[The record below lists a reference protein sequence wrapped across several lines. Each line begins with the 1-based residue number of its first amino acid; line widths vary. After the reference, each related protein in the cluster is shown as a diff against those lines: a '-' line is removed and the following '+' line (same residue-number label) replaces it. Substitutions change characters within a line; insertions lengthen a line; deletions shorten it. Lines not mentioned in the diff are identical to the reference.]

1 MRYHPEPM
9 SLLILASLSLSL
21 LLAAPAEA
29 PQPAEVHARANQ
41 AALVHELVEALSIP
55 DVAADKVNCRR
66 KAEFLRRRF
75 EARGFTAEILETIGN
90 PLVLAEMKAPGA
102 TRTLLLYA
110 HYDGQPVDPKG
121 WKQESPFKPILRNG
135 KMDDGAT
142 EIAGLGTLAKYEDDW
157 RIYAR
162 SSSDDTSPIIAILA
176 AIDAMKTAKALPS
189 WNLKVILDGEEEAGS
204 PSLVPAISRYRARL
218 SADLMLIL
226 DGPIHPTQRPTL
238 VFGARGNLTAEVTV
252 YGPRMGLHSGHY
264 GNWVPNP
271 GMRLAQLL
279 ASMKGEDGRVKIAGY
294 YDGITLTAD
303 DRKALASVPDDEAAL
318 IKLFSIGSV
327 DKVGATLQ
335 EALQYP
341 SLNVRGLSSSY
352 VGALART
359 IIPDSATAAIDMRL
373 VKETKG
379 ADIQAKFLKHVE
391 SQGFFVVQGRDA
403 TDAERTSHP
412 KTARI
417 DFRGE
422 TNAYRTDP
430 TDPNAL
436 KLTKALKDAF
446 GADPVR
452 IRTSGGTVPIAP
464 FIDALGFPAVSVPTV
479 NFDNN
484 QHGEN
489 ENLRLGH
496 FFKSVGILAAAMRLE
511 P

>member
-1 MRYHPEPM
+1 MLET
-9 SLLILASLSLSL
+9 LLNPLLFSL
-21 LLAAPAEA
+21 LLAASPADT
-29 PQPAEVHARANQ
+29 PQPAEVHARTNQ
-41 AALVHELVEALSIP
+41 AALVRELVDALSIP
-55 DVAADKVNCRR
+55 DVAADKPNIRR
-66 KAEFLRRRF
+66 KAEFLRGRF
-75 EARGFTAEILETIGN
+75 EARGFTAEILETTGN
-90 PLVLAEMKAPGA
+90 PLVLAELKSAGA
-102 TRTLLLYA
+102 ARTLLLYA

-121 WKQESPFKPILRNG
+121 WKQESPFKPILRDG
-135 KMDDGAT
+135 KMDEGAR
-142 EIAGLGTLAKYEDDW
+142 EIPGLGTLAKYEDDW

-162 SSSDDTSPIIAILA
+162 SASDDTAPIIAILA
-176 AIDAMKTAKALPS
+176 AIDAMKAARTMPA

-204 PSLVPAISRYRARL
+204 PSLVPAISRYRSKL

-226 DGPIHPTQRPTL
+226 DGPIHPTLRPTL

-252 YGPRMGLHSGHY
+252 YGPKMGLHSGHY

-279 ASMKGEDGRVKIAGY
+279 ASLKGEDGRVKIAGY
-294 YDGITLTAD
+294 YDGITLSPED
-303 DRKALASVPDDEAAL
+303 HKALASVPDDEAAL

-327 DKVGATLQ
+327 DKVGASLQ

-391 SQGFFVVQGRDA
+391 AQGFFVVQDRDA
-403 TDAERTSHP
+403 TDAERLAHP

-430 TDPNAL
+430 ADPNSV
-436 KLTKALKDAF
+436 KLTKALQEAY
-446 GADPVR
+446 GVDPVR

-496 FFKSVGILAAAMRLE
+496 FFRSVGILAAAMRLDR
-511 P
+511 

>member
-1 MRYHPEPM
+1 MNP
-9 SLLILASLSLSL
+9 L
-21 LLAAPAEA
+21 LLSVFLAAAPAPTLSAAEA
-29 PQPAEVHARANQ
+29 HARANQ
-41 AALVHELVEALSIP
+41 AALVRELVDALSIP
-55 DVAADKVNCRR
+55 DVAADRTNIRR
-66 KAEFLRRRF
+66 KAEFLRGRF
-75 EARGFTAEILETIGN
+75 DVRGFATEILETNGN
-90 PLVLAEMKAPGA
+90 PLVFAEMKVTGA
-102 TRTLLLYA
+102 KRTLLLYA

-135 KMDDGAT
+135 KMDDGAA
-142 EIAGLGTLAKYEDDW
+142 EVPGLGTLQTYDDDW

-162 SSSDDTSPIIAILA
+162 SASDDTAPIIAVLA
-176 AIDAMKTAKALPS
+176 AIDAMKAAKSLPT

-204 PSLVPAISRYRARL
+204 PSLVPAISLYRSKL
-218 SADLMLIL
+218 TADLMLIL
-226 DGPIHPTQRPTL
+226 DGPIHPTLRPTL
-238 VFGARGNLTAEVTV
+238 VFGARGNLTAEITV
-252 YGPRMGLHSGHY
+252 YGPKMGLHSGHY

-294 YDGITLTAD
+294 YDGITFTAD
-303 DRKALASVPDDEAAL
+303 DRTALASVPDDEAGL

-327 DKVGATLQ
+327 DKVGSSLQ

-379 ADIQAKFLKHVE
+379 TDIQAKFLKHVE
-391 SQGFFVVQGRDA
+391 SQGFFVTLGRDP
-403 TDAERTSHP
+403 TDAERMSHL

-430 TDPNAL
+430 TDPNAV
-436 KLTKALKDAF
+436 KLTRALKVAF
-446 GADPVR
+446 GVDPVR

-489 ENLRLGH
+489 ENVRLGH
-496 FFKSVGILAAAMRLE
+496 FFRSVGILAAAMRLE

>member
-1 MRYHPEPM
+1 MLALP
-9 SLLILASLSLSL
+9 LLLSLG
-21 LLAAPAEA
+21 LAPKSEATDPAEA
-29 PQPAEVHARANQ
+29 YARANQ
-41 AALVHELVEALSIP
+41 SALVRELVEALSIP
-55 DVAADKVNCRR
+55 GVAADKANIRF
-66 KAEFLRRRF
+66 KADFLKGRF
-75 EARGFTAEILETIGN
+75 EGRGFKTEILETAGS
-90 PLVLAEMKAPGA
+90 PLVFAELRVPGA
-102 TRTLLLYA
+102 THTLMLYA

-121 WKQESPFKPILRNG
+121 WKQESPFKPILRSG
-135 KMDDGAT
+135 KLDDGAA
-142 EIAGLGTLAKYEDDW
+142 EIKGLGTLEKYEDDW
-157 RIYAR
+157 RVYAR
-162 SSSDDTSPIIAILA
+162 SSSDDTAPIIALLC
-176 AIDAMKTAKALPS
+176 AIDALKAGKVLPT
-189 WNLKVILDGEEEAGS
+189 WNLRVILDGEEEAGS
-204 PSLVPAISRYRARL
+204 PSLVPAIARYREKL
-218 SADLMLIL
+218 SADLMLIF
-226 DGPIHPTQRPTL
+226 DGPIHPTLRPTL

-252 YGPRMGLHSGHY
+252 YGPKMGLHSGHY

-271 GMRLAQLL
+271 GLRLAQLL

-294 YDGITLTAD
+294 YDGITLSAE
-303 DRKALASVPDDEAAL
+303 DRRALASVPDDEPAL

-327 DKVGATLQ
+327 DQVGASLQ

-379 ADIQAKFLKHVE
+379 ADIQAKVLRHVE
-391 SQGFFVVQGRDA
+391 SQGWFVVQGRDA
-403 TDAERTSHP
+403 TDAERTSHQ
-412 KTARI
+412 KTLRI

-430 TDPNAL
+430 TNPMAMRLTQAL
-436 KLTKALKDAF
+436 KGVF
-446 GADPVR
+446 GVDPVR

-464 FIDALGFPAVSVPTV
+464 FIEALGFPAVSVPTV

-496 FFKSVGILAAAMRLE
+496 FFRSVGIIAATLRLE

>member
-1 MRYHPEPM
+1 VTP
-9 SLLILASLSLSL
+9 SLFLSL
-21 LLAAPAEA
+21 LMAASPAET
-29 PQPAEVHARANQ
+29 PQPAEAHARANQ
-41 AALVHELVEALSIP
+41 AALVRELVDALSIP
-55 DVAADKVNCRR
+55 DVAADTVNIRR
-66 KAEFLRRRF
+66 KAEFLRGRF
-75 EARGFTAEILETIGN
+75 AARGFTAEILETRGN
-90 PLVLAEMKAPGA
+90 PLVFAEMKSPGA
-102 TRTLLLYA
+102 ARTLLLYA

-135 KMDDGAT
+135 KMDEGAT
-142 EIAGLGTLAKYEDDW
+142 EVQGLGTLAKYEDDW

-162 SSSDDTSPIIAILA
+162 SASDDTSPIIAILA
-176 AIDAMKTAKALPS
+176 AIDAMKAANQRPT

-204 PSLVPAISRYRARL
+204 PSLVPAISSYRAKL
-218 SADLMLIL
+218 AADLMLIL
-226 DGPIHPTQRPTL
+226 DGPIHPTLRPTL
-238 VFGARGNLTAEVTV
+238 VFGARGILTAEVRV
-252 YGPRMGLHSGHY
+252 YGPKMGLHSGHY

-279 ASMKGEDGRVKIAGY
+279 ASMKGEDGRVQVPGF
-294 YDGITLTAD
+294 YDGITLTAE

-318 IKLFSIGSV
+318 LKLFSIGSV
-327 DKVGATLQ
+327 DKVGASLQ

-341 SLNVRGLSSSY
+341 SLNVRGLSSSF
-352 VGALART
+352 VGAGART
-359 IIPDSATAAIDMRL
+359 IIPDTAIAAVDMRL
-373 VKETKG
+373 VKESKS

-391 SQGFFVVQGRDA
+391 SQGFFVVQDRDA
-403 TDAERTSHP
+403 TDEERRSHP

-430 TDPNAL
+430 ADPNAV
-436 KLTKALKDAF
+436 KLTKALKGAF
-446 GADPVR
+446 GVDPVR

-489 ENLRLGH
+489 ENIRLGH